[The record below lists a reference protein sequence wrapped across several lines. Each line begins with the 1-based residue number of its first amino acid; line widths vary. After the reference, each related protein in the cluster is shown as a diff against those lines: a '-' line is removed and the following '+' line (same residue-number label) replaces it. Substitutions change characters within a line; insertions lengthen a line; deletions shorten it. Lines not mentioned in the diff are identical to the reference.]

1 MAKRT
6 ERMRSMRRR
15 ACRDLCVRRAGTGTI
30 LATRSPCTHALRL
43 RAMLG
48 ARIRQPRRGPL
59 VAAAGLA
66 IVAAVALARSTAG
79 PLGRRG
85 TAVQRQS
92 VGPRRTLSD
101 PVVLGLVTLT
111 LGVQLAYAFTVEPLF
126 DQDGYR
132 GLGLDFA
139 TYWQTAELAAP
150 MRTPGYPLF
159 LSFNYELGLGDT
171 GVKIM

>member
-66 IVAAVALARSTAG
+66 VAAAALAADVVLGPDQRLGYKVGLVMTAGLIVAAVALARSTAG
-79 PLGRRG
+79 PL
-85 TAVQRQS
+85 
-92 VGPRRTLSD
+92 
-101 PVVLGLVTLT
+101 
-111 LGVQLAYAFTVEPLF
+111 
-126 DQDGYR
+126 
-132 GLGLDFA
+132 
-139 TYWQTAELAAP
+139 
-150 MRTPGYPLF
+150 
-159 LSFNYELGLGDT
+159 
-171 GVKIM
+171 